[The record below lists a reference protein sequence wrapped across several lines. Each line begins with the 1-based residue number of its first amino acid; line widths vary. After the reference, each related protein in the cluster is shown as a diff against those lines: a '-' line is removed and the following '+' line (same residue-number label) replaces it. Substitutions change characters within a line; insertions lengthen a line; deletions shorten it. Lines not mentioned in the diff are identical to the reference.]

1 MHNFFNLKESYAMKA
16 LLCKTHGQPEN
27 LSLEEVENP
36 SPGPGQ
42 LVIQVKACG
51 VNFPDSLIIQNLY
64 QFKPELPFAPGGEV
78 SGIVKAVGEGVQ
90 HVKPGDSVFALTGWG
105 GFAEEVIADAFKTL
119 PMPPGMDFVTAAT
132 TMYTCGTS
140 LHALKQRAQ
149 LKEGETLLV
158 LGAAGG
164 VGLAAVQIGKL
175 MGARVIAAASS
186 DEKLALCK
194 NMGADEGI
202 NYQTEDFRERVK
214 ALSNNRGVDV
224 IYDPVGDAYSEP
236 AVRSLAWQGR
246 YLVVG
251 FAGGAPASVRLNLPL
266 LKGASIVGVF
276 WGAFA
281 QKQPKD
287 SMANFQQILG
297 WIKEGKL
304 KQNVHRQYPLAE
316 GGKAIRDLMDRK
328 VMGKNVVVME

>member
-1 MHNFFNLKESYAMKA
+1 MMKA
-16 LLCKTHGQPEN
+16 LLCHEFGSTEN
-27 LSLEEVENP
+27 LKLTTAE
-36 SPGPGQ
+36 SPKPQKGQ
-42 LVIQVKACG
+42 LVISVKACG
-51 VNFPDSLIIQNLY
+51 VNFPDSLIIQNKY
-64 QFKPELPFAPGGEV
+64 QFKPDLPFAPGGEV
-78 SGIVKAVGEGVQ
+78 AGIVKEIGEGVE
-90 HVKPGDSVFALTGWG
+90 HLKVGDRVFSLTGWG
-105 GFAEEVIADAFKTL
+105 GFAEEVLADGYKTL
-119 PMPPGMDFVTAAT
+119 PIPEGMDYITAAT

-175 MGARVIAAASS
+175 MGAKVIAAAST
-186 DEKLALCK
+186 DEKLELCK
-194 NMGADEGI
+194 TKGADEVI
-202 NYQTEDFRERVK
+202 NYRTEDLRERIK
-214 ALSNNRGVDV
+214 ALTDNQGVDV
-224 IYDPVGDAYSEP
+224 IYDPVGDRFSEP

-251 FAGGAPASVRLNLPL
+251 FAGGTPASIPLNLPL

-287 SMANFQQILG
+287 SMANFQQILA
-297 WIKEGKL
+297 WIKNGQLNQHIHKEYLLNEGA
-304 KQNVHRQYPLAE
+304 Q
-316 GGKAIRDLMDRK
+316 AIQDLMERK
-328 VMGKNVVVME
+328 VMGKNVVVID

>member
-1 MHNFFNLKESYAMKA
+1 MKA
-16 LLCKTHGQPEN
+16 LLCKSHGNPEA
-27 LSLEEVENP
+27 LVLEDVSSP
-36 SPGPGQ
+36 KPGPGQ

-51 VNFPDSLIIQNLY
+51 VNFPDSLIIQNKY

-78 SGIVKAVGEGVQ
+78 SGIVSAVGEGVK
-90 HVKPGDSVFALTGWG
+90 HLKEGDAVFALTGWG
-105 GFAEEVIADAFKTL
+105 GFAEEVVADGFKTM
-119 PMPPGMDFVTAAT
+119 PIPPGMDFVTAAT

-140 LHALKQRAQ
+140 MHALKQRAQ
-149 LKEGETLLV
+149 IQEGETLLV

-175 MGARVIAAASS
+175 MGAKVIAAASS
-186 DEKLALCK
+186 DEKLAQCK
-194 NMGADEGI
+194 ALGADETI
-202 NYQTEDFRERVK
+202 NYSTEDLRERIK
-214 ALSNNRGVDV
+214 ALTDEKGVDV
-224 IYDPVGDAYSEP
+224 VYDPVGDTFSEP

-251 FAGGAPASVRLNLPL
+251 FAAGAPASIRLNLPL

-287 SMANFQQILG
+287 SIANFQQILQ
-297 WIKEGKL
+297 WIAKGKL
-304 KQNVHRQYPLAE
+304 KQHIHEQYPLAK
-316 GGKAIRDLMDRK
+316 GGQAIRDLMDRK
-328 VMGKNVVVME
+328 VIGKNVVVVEG

>member
-1 MHNFFNLKESYAMKA
+1 MKA
-16 LLCKTHGQPEN
+16 LLCKAHGLPET
-27 LSLEEVENP
+27 LSLQTIDSP

-42 LVIQVKACG
+42 VLIKVKACG

-78 SGIVKAVGEGVQ
+78 SGIVKEVGEGVV
-90 HVKPGDSVFALTGWG
+90 HVKPGDNVFALTGWG
-105 GFAEEVIADAFKTL
+105 GFAEEVVADAHKTL
-119 PMPPGMDFVTAAT
+119 PMPAGMDFVTGAT

-149 LKEGETLLV
+149 LQEGETLLV

-175 MGARVIAAASS
+175 MGAKVIAAASS
-186 DEKLALCK
+186 DEKLATCK
-194 NMGADEGI
+194 NMGADEVI
-202 NYQTEDFRERVK
+202 NYKTEDLRERIK
-214 ALSNNRGVDV
+214 ELTNKKGVDV
-224 IYDPVGDAYSEP
+224 VYDPVGDAYSEP

-251 FAGGAPASVRLNLPL
+251 FAGGASASIRLNLPL

-281 QKQPKD
+281 QKQPQD
-287 SMANFQQILG
+287 SMANFKQILG
-297 WIKEGKL
+297 WILSGKL
-304 KQNVHRQYPLAE
+304 KQNVHKQYALAE
-316 GGKAIRDLMDRK
+316 GGQAIRDLMDRK
-328 VMGKNVVVME
+328 VIGKNVVVLE

>member
-1 MHNFFNLKESYAMKA
+1 MKS
-16 LLCKTHGQPEN
+16 LLCKTHGNPEE
-27 LSLEEVENP
+27 LVLEEVSSP
-36 SPGPGQ
+36 TPGPGQ
-42 LVIQVKACG
+42 LVIQVEACG
-51 VNFPDSLIIQNLY
+51 VNFPDSLIIQNKY

-78 SGIVKAVGEGVQ
+78 AGIVTAIGEGIK
-90 HVKPGDSVFALTGWG
+90 HVKVGDAVFALTGWG
-105 GFAEEVIADAFKTL
+105 GFAEEVVADGFKTM
-119 PMPPGMDFVTAAT
+119 PIPPGMDFITAAT

-149 LKEGETLLV
+149 LQEGETLLV

-175 MGARVIAAASS
+175 MGARVIAAAST
-186 DEKLALCK
+186 DEKLAQCTKL
-194 NMGADEGI
+194 GADEVI
-202 NYQTEDFRERVK
+202 NYSTEDLRERVK
-214 ALSNNRGVDV
+214 ALTEGKGVDV
-224 IYDPVGDAYSEP
+224 VYDPVGDAYSEP

-251 FAGGAPASVRLNLPL
+251 FAAGAPASIRLNLPL

-287 SMANFQQILG
+287 SMANFHQILT
-297 WIKEGKL
+297 WIAKGEL
-304 KQNVHRQYPLAE
+304 KQHIHHQYPLAE
-316 GGKAIRDLMDRK
+316 GGQAIRDLVDRK
-328 VMGKNVVVME
+328 VIGKNVVVMK

>member
-1 MHNFFNLKESYAMKA
+1 MKA
-16 LLCKTHGQPEN
+16 LLCKTHGLPET
-27 LSLEEVENP
+27 LSLEEVDSP

-42 LVIQVKACG
+42 LLIQVKACG

-78 SGIVKAVGEGVQ
+78 SGIVKSVGEGVQ
-90 HVKPGDSVFALTGWG
+90 HVKPGDHVFALTGWG
-105 GFAEEVIADAFKTL
+105 GFAEEVVADAFKTL
-119 PMPPGMDFVTAAT
+119 PMPPGMDFVTGAT

-149 LKEGETLLV
+149 LQEGETLLV

-175 MGARVIAAASS
+175 MGVRVIAAASS
-186 DEKLALCK
+186 DEKLATCK
-194 NMGADEGI
+194 AMGADEVI
-202 NYQTEDFRERVK
+202 NYKTEDLRERIK
-214 ALSNNRGVDV
+214 ELTGKKGVDV
-224 IYDPVGDAYSEP
+224 VYDPVGDAYSEP

-251 FAGGAPASVRLNLPL
+251 FAGGAPASIRLNLPL

-281 QKQPKD
+281 QKQPKE
-287 SMANFQQILG
+287 SMANFKQILG
-297 WIKEGKL
+297 WILEGKL
-304 KQNVHRQYPLAE
+304 KQNVHKEYALAK
-316 GGKAIRDLMDRK
+316 GGQAIRDLMDRK
-328 VMGKNVVVME
+328 VIGKNVIVI

>member
-1 MHNFFNLKESYAMKA
+1 MKA
-16 LLCKTHGQPEN
+16 LLCKTHGEPEV
-27 LSLEEVENP
+27 LVLEDIPSP

-42 LVIQVKACG
+42 LLVEVKACG
-51 VNFPDSLIIQNLY
+51 VNFPDSLIIQNKY
-64 QFKPELPFAPGGEV
+64 QFKPDLPFAPGGEV
-78 SGIVKAVGEGVQ
+78 SGVVKAVGEGVT

-105 GFAEEVIADAFKTL
+105 GFAEEVVADAFKTL

-140 LHALKQRAQ
+140 LHALKQRGQ

-175 MGARVIAAASS
+175 MGAKVIAAASS
-186 DEKLALCK
+186 DEKLEVCQQ
-194 NMGADEGI
+194 MGADEVI
-202 NYQTEDFRERVK
+202 NYAKNDLREKIK
-214 ALSNNRGVDV
+214 AMTNNQGVDV
-224 IYDPVGDAYSEP
+224 IYDPVGDRYSEP

-251 FAGGAPASVRLNLPL
+251 FAAGAPVSIRLNLPL

-287 SMANFQQILG
+287 SMANFKQILQ
-297 WIKEGKL
+297 WIATGEL
-304 KQNVHRQYPLAE
+304 KQHVHQQYSLSE
-316 GGKAIRDLMDRK
+316 GAQAIRDLMDRK
-328 VMGKNVVVME
+328 VVGKNVVVLE

>member
-1 MHNFFNLKESYAMKA
+1 MMKA
-16 LLCKTHGQPEN
+16 LLCHEFGSTEN
-27 LSLEEVENP
+27 LKLTTTE
-36 SPGPGQ
+36 SPKPEKGQ
-42 LVIQVKACG
+42 LVISVNACG
-51 VNFPDSLIIQNLY
+51 VNFPDSLIIQNKY
-64 QFKPELPFAPGGEV
+64 QFKPNLPFTPGGEV
-78 SGIVKAVGEGVQ
+78 AGIVKELGEGIDHLKV
-90 HVKPGDSVFALTGWG
+90 GDRVFSLTGWG
-105 GFAEEVIADAFKTL
+105 GFVEEVLADAYKTL
-119 PMPPGMDFVTAAT
+119 PIPEGMDFITAAT

-175 MGARVIAAASS
+175 MGAKVIAAAST

-194 NMGADEGI
+194 AKGADEVI
-202 NYQTEDFRERVK
+202 NYSTEDLRERLK
-214 ALSNNRGVDV
+214 ALTDNRGVDV
-224 IYDPVGDAYSEP
+224 VYDPVGDRFSEP

-251 FAGGAPASVRLNLPL
+251 FAGGAPASIPLNLPL

-287 SMANFQQILG
+287 SMANFQQILA
-297 WIKEGKL
+297 WIKSGQLNQHIHKEYLLSEGA
-304 KQNVHRQYPLAE
+304 Q
-316 GGKAIRDLMDRK
+316 AIQDLMDRK
-328 VMGKNVVVME
+328 VMGKNVVVVD

>member
-1 MHNFFNLKESYAMKA
+1 MMKA
-16 LLCKTHGQPEN
+16 LLCHEFGSTEN
-27 LSLEEVENP
+27 LKLTTSE
-36 SPGPGQ
+36 SPKPQKGQ
-42 LVIQVKACG
+42 LVISVKACG
-51 VNFPDSLIIQNLY
+51 VNFPDSLIIQNKY

-78 SGIVKAVGEGVQ
+78 AGIVKELGEGIDHLKV
-90 HVKPGDSVFALTGWG
+90 GDRVFSLTGWG
-105 GFAEEVIADAFKTL
+105 GFAEEVLADGYKTL
-119 PMPPGMDFVTAAT
+119 PIPEGMDFITAAT

-175 MGARVIAAASS
+175 MGAKVIAAASS
-186 DEKLALCK
+186 DEKLELCK
-194 NMGADEGI
+194 TKGADKVI
-202 NYQTEDFRERVK
+202 NYSTEDLRERIK
-214 ALSNNRGVDV
+214 ALTDNRGVDV
-224 IYDPVGDAYSEP
+224 VYDPVGDRFSEP

-251 FAGGAPASVRLNLPL
+251 FAGGAPASIPLNLPL

-287 SMANFQQILG
+287 SMANFQQILA
-297 WIKEGKL
+297 WIKTGQLQQHIHK
-304 KQNVHRQYPLAE
+304 QYPLNQGAE
-316 GGKAIRDLMDRK
+316 AIQDLMDRK
-328 VMGKNVVVME
+328 VMGKNVVVID